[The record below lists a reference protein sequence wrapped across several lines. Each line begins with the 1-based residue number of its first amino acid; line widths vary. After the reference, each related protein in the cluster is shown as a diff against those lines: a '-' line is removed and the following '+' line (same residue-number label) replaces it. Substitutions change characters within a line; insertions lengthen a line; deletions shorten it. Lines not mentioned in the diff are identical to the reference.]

1 MEQTVTVQRVL
12 VVDDDETVR
21 DVVRRYLSRE
31 GYQVLEAG
39 TGPDALA
46 VFRAERP
53 DLVVLDLMLPGA
65 DGLELCRTMRA
76 EAPVG
81 VIMLT
86 ALGLESDRVVGLEQG
101 ADDYVVKPFSPRELT
116 LRVARLL
123 ERLDPPAPRSV
134 PEQRLTDG
142 DLIIDTE
149 ARTAHRGDVPLGLTG
164 REFDLLVFLVGHAG
178 RAFTRKELL
187 ERVWDW
193 SFGDDSTVTVHV
205 RRLREKIEDDP
216 SQPRRLVTVWGRGYR
231 YDREP

>member
-1 MEQTVTVQRVL
+1 MHRIL

-21 DVVRRYLSRE
+21 EVVRRYLSRE
-31 GYQVLEAG
+31 GHQVLEAG

-46 VFRAERP
+46 IFREQRP
-53 DLVVLDLMLPGA
+53 DLVVLDLMLPGS

-76 EAPVG
+76 ESTVG

-101 ADDYVVKPFSPRELT
+101 ADDYVVKPFSPKELT
-116 LRVARLL
+116 LRVTRLL
-123 ERLDPPAPRSV
+123 QRLEPVILADE
-134 PEQRLTDG
+134 PELRLTDG
-142 DLIIDTE
+142 DLIIDTR
-149 ARTAHRGDVPLGLTG
+149 ARTVHRDGEPLNLTG
-164 REFDLLVFLVGHAG
+164 REFDLLAFLIRHAG
-178 RAFTRKELL
+178 QAFTRKELL

-205 RRLREKIEDDP
+205 RRLREKIEQDP

-231 YDREP
+231 YDREG

>member
-1 MEQTVTVQRVL
+1 VNTGAMHRIL

-21 DVVRRYLSRE
+21 EVVRRYLSRE
-31 GYQVLEAG
+31 GHEVLEAG

-46 VFRAERP
+46 LFREQRP
-53 DLVVLDLMLPGA
+53 DLVVLDLMLPGT

-76 EAPVG
+76 ESSVG

-101 ADDYVVKPFSPRELT
+101 ADDYVVKPFSPKELT
-116 LRVARLL
+116 LRVTRLL
-123 ERLDPPAPRSV
+123 
-134 PEQRLTDG
+134 QRLEPAAPSAEPELRLADG
-142 DLIIDTE
+142 DLIIDTR
-149 ARTAHRGDVPLGLTG
+149 ARTAHRDGEPLSLTG
-164 REFDLLVFLVGHAG
+164 REFDLLAFLIRHAG
-178 RAFTRKELL
+178 QAFTRKELL

-205 RRLREKIEDDP
+205 RRLREKIERDP

-231 YDREP
+231 YDREG